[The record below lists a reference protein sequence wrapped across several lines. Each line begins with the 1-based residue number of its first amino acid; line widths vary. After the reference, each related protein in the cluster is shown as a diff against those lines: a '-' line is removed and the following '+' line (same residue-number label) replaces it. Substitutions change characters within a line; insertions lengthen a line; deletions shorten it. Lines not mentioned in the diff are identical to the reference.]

1 MHNLR
6 KFYFNELIKKC
17 QETKNW
23 QEIDNQ
29 NWQNMYILS
38 LKSESAE
45 DNCENYIWI
54 LKICKNG
61 EGWDR

>member
-1 MHNLR
+1 MYNLP
-6 KFYFNELIKKC
+6 KCYFNELIKKC

-29 NWQNMYILS
+29 NWENMCILS
-38 LKSESAE
+38 LISESAE